1 MRVCRLVAGV
11 LAAGLVAGGAYAEE
25 PGTGRLLGVV
35 TGAADA
41 RLDTLLVTAAG
52 PAGAAVAACGADGR
66 FEFRGLAPGF
76 YLLRAHA
83 AGFTAGAGRI
93 VEVRSGLSTLHSM
106 RLRRIVPAAGASPAV
121 LAASAASGLGGAS
134 GAQRTAGAARDGEDG
149 EGRGDG
155 EAAGERTSGAPPPH
169 DHTPRAWRLRRAR
182 RSVLKDA
189 APPVVPAAD
198 AGRRDAP
205 ADDPAARR
213 GRPSGGLLN
222 EFAPS
227 GRLHLLARARVDAP
241 GEAWSV
247 DQMPG
252 QIAYVDVGA
261 PAGENGWG
269 VRGAVAMGDRGSW
282 VLAGSYATDVAPDH
296 AIEVGASFSR
306 QRPPRADDALAP
318 GENARA
324 SDRYANREVGSVQAD
339 GSWSP
344 SRRLSVGYGAAFAH
358 YGYLE
363 RGGLLSPRAQVVVEP
378 AARTRVR
385 AAVARN
391 LSAPGGE
398 EFLPSASGFWLPPER
413 TFAPLSALDPLRV
426 ERTRHV
432 EVALERDVGSAS
444 VIGVR
449 GYRQNVAN
457 QMITLFG
464 VEPGIDH
471 YYVANARSVD
481 AAGWGVSFSHAL
493 AGRVQGAVEYNTARS
508 RWAPWGSAGPPPSS
522 ASAARSGAERFHD
535 VTTSIEAEIPETA
548 TSVFVLARINTAF
561 SRAEAAAVAPGLDAR
576 FALRVT
582 QTLPF
587 APFGDGDWEVLFDV
601 RNLLRDRAAGASVY
615 DELLVV
621 NPPKQVVGGLVVHF

>member
-11 LAAGLVAGGAYAEE
+11 LAAGLVAASAYAEK

-35 TGAADA
+35 TGDADA

-52 PAGAAVAACGADGR
+52 PTGTAVAACDADGR
-66 FEFRGLAPGF
+66 FEFRGLAPGV

-106 RLRRIVPAAGASPAV
+106 RLRRIVPASGASPAV
-121 LAASAASGLGGAS
+121 LAASATSGLGGAS
-134 GAQRTAGAARDGEDG
+134 GAEWIAGAGRSGEDG
-149 EGRGDG
+149 KGRGGD
-155 EAAGERTSGAPPPH
+155 AAAAERAAGAPPPH
-169 DHTPRAWRLRRAR
+169 DHTQRAWRLRRAR

-189 APPVVPAAD
+189 TPAD
-198 AGRRDAP
+198 AGRRGASD
-205 ADDPAARR
+205 DDPAARP
-213 GRPSGGLLN
+213 GRPAGDMLSG
-222 EFAPS
+222 FAPS
-227 GRLHLLARARVDAP
+227 GRLHLLARARLDAA
-241 GEAWSV
+241 GEAWSI

-269 VRGAVAMGDRGSW
+269 VRGAVAVGGRGSW
-282 VLAGSYATDVAPDH
+282 VLAGSYATDVASDH

-306 QRPPRADDALAP
+306 QRPPRADDALTPSEA
-318 GENARA
+318 ARVP
-324 SDRYANREVGSVQAD
+324 DRYANREVGSVQAD

-358 YGYLE
+358 YGYLD

-378 AARTRVR
+378 TARTRVR
-385 AAVARN
+385 AAVARS
-391 LSAPGGE
+391 LSAPGAE
-398 EFLPSASGFWLPPER
+398 EFLPSASGLWLPPER
-413 TFAPLSALDPLRV
+413 TFAPLSAVDPLRV

-432 EVALERDVGSAS
+432 EVALERDVGPAS

-457 QMITLFG
+457 QMLTLFG
-464 VEPGIDH
+464 VGTAIDH
-471 YYVANARSVD
+471 YYVANARGVD
-481 AAGWGVSFSHAL
+481 AAGWGVSFSHEL
-493 AGRVQGAVEYNTARS
+493 AGRIQGAVEYNTTRS
-508 RWAPWGSAGPPPSS
+508 RWAPWGAAELPTPAAG
-522 ASAARSGAERFHD
+522 AARAGAERFHD

-561 SRAEAAAVAPGLDAR
+561 SRAEAASVAPGLDAR

-587 APFGDGDWEVLFDV
+587 APFGDGDWEVLVDV
-601 RNLLRDRAAGASVY
+601 RNLLRERAAGASVY